1 MKYLKRFNQSLRT
14 PKIEKITSNSDKLFI
29 MEMVAEEFKDLM
41 SKENSYRYLKAVVN
55 WDLSVKLTL
64 DNKIIGCYLFAEGS
78 LDEYTD
84 DFIGQKGVEGVALV
98 LEKQYRNS
106 GFGKLLIEYSET
118 LPYDYI
124 WGQHL
129 KGIGNL
135 EHWKKRR
142 PYVYDADEVWITAK
156 KLK

>member
-1 MKYLKRFNQSLRT
+1 MKYLKRFNENINT
-14 PKIEKITSNSDKLFI
+14 PTIEKISSEEDKLFVI
-29 MEMVAEEFKDLM
+29 EMVAEEFKHLM
-41 SKENSYRYLKAVVN
+41 SKSASYSYLKAVVN
-55 WDLSVKLTL
+55 WDLSVKLVL

-84 DFIGQKGVEGVALV
+84 DFIGKKGIEGVALV
-98 LEKQYRNS
+98 LDKEYRNS
-106 GFGKLLIEYSET
+106 GFGKLLIEYSES

-135 EHWKKRR
+135 DHWKKRR
-142 PYVYDADEVWITAK
+142 PYVYDSDEVWITAK
-156 KLK
+156 KLR

>member
-1 MKYLKRFNQSLRT
+1 
-14 PKIEKITSNSDKLFI
+14 
-29 MEMVAEEFKDLM
+29 M
-41 SKENSYRYLKAVVN
+41 SKEASYRYLKSVVN

-84 DFIGQKGVEGVALV
+84 NFIGQKGVEGVALV
-98 LEKQYRNS
+98 LEKQYRNF

-124 WGQHL
+124 W
-129 KGIGNL
+129 
-135 EHWKKRR
+135 
-142 PYVYDADEVWITAK
+142 VSAS
-156 KLK
+156 